1 MFLNRATIKEHPEAI
16 DSNVIRATR
25 LMRLFLEQVEAL
37 QKLQGKT
44 GQQKVVVEHV
54 HVNEGGQAIV
64 GAVSATNGEG
74 EISDAGAWT
83 SCETKRMAEST
94 AIRPEISLRR
104 RVVARRPGAGH
115 LVWAL
120 PCTTPVAGCMGGRA
134 PGRKTAEGMARSRQA
149 TKHGR
154 YSNSAK
160 AERAAYRLLMRQCR
174 EVLDSL

>member
-1 MFLNRATIKEHPEAI
+1 MFLNRATIKEQHPEAI

-83 SCETKRMAEST
+83 SCEAKRMAEST

-134 PGRKTAEGMARSRQA
+134 RGRRRRKGWRARGRQRSMAGTRIAPKRSAR
-149 TKHGR
+149 HIGF
-154 YSNSAK
+154 
-160 AERAAYRLLMRQCR
+160 
-174 EVLDSL
+174 